1 MTRRLE
7 AEEPRRGWERAGP
20 GRKAG
25 GGRGGDGTG
34 PARGETPEEAARRW
48 ERAGAVRNGGT
59 GRKTGVLWTF
69 DGRRFQGAWLF
80 KSRHFHVSWTGI
92 DSASLIIQ
100 LRLQIC
106 FYCIFMDNV
115 SIKT

>member
-7 AEEPRRGWERAGP
+7 AEEPRRRWERAGP
-20 GRKAG
+20 GRNAG
-25 GGRGGDGTG
+25 GG
-34 PARGETPEEAARRW
+34 RGETPEEAARRW